1 MPEKLSSRT
10 STSAH
15 RQFSESASGAI
26 AELFRK
32 HNRLLIRFLAVRLGS
47 YQEANDVAQEAYAR
61 LLELERPNAIGF
73 LRAYL
78 FKIAGNLAIDR
89 IRARAV
95 VRRADTL
102 ELFEQE
108 GDADCLEREIDAAQ
122 EARRFWDS
130 LQELPRHYRQAV
142 VLNRIRDLSCEQI
155 ARQMGRTD
163 RTVRR
168 YIAAAITYCQLRMH
182 GSMPEEARKRSC
194 AE

>member
-1 MPEKLSSRT
+1 MPEESSTHKER
-10 STSAH
+10 A
-15 RQFSESASGAI
+15 QPEQSASASSAV

-32 HNRLLIRFLAVRLGS
+32 HNRLLIRFLAARLGS
-47 YQEANDVAQEAYAR
+47 YQEASDVAQEAYAR

-89 IRARAV
+89 IRGRAV
-95 VRRADTL
+95 VRRVDAL
-102 ELFEQE
+102 EVFEPYDD
-108 GDADCLEREIDAAQ
+108 GDCPEREAAAAQ
-122 EARRFWDS
+122 EAQRFWES

-142 VLNRIRDLSCEQI
+142 VLNRIQDLSCEEI
-155 ARQMGRTD
+155 AQQMGKTD

-168 YIAAAITYCQLRMH
+168 YIASAIAYCHLRIE
-182 GSMPEEARKRSC
+182 GSSAVEARKRSA